1 MSYYKFVIFIFIFE
15 KFEGKNPKNSFCKMV
30 KFSKNSLNIDK
41 NKTVLLSKIRTKPV
55 FFLNI

>member
-15 KFEGKNPKNSFCKMV
+15 KIDDKIIENNICDGV

-41 NKTVLLSKIRTKPV
+41 NKAALLSKIRVKPV